1 MNEKERFQLL
11 IKHYGTQE
19 KLGAVLGLPQSS
31 IANWVQRGAL
41 SANAI
46 RLIGEKC
53 PEINLRW
60 LITGE
65 GEMLEPEQV
74 TAVVDKNCDDSEP
87 TPMREV
93 GKFYADLDVSA
104 GHLEYVAAD
113 CAPTAITIPVGT
125 QAEAYFPVIGYSM
138 EPTICE
144 GDIIG
149 VKELDCFEPVE
160 KGKIYMVIT
169 RDCER
174 MVKRII
180 PPSDEEPLVQLIS
193 DNKKQ
198 QTIKLDRQMIS
209 KILRVV
215 FIGKQL

>member
-74 TAVVDKNCDDSEP
+74 TA
-87 TPMREV
+87 TPLLLMPAEELCQIDFRV
-93 GKFYADLDVSA
+93 TTRMHDL
-104 GHLEYVAAD
+104 AA
-113 CAPTAITIPVGT
+113 
-125 QAEAYFPVIGYSM
+125 E
-138 EPTICE
+138 
-144 GDIIG
+144 
-149 VKELDCFEPVE
+149 
-160 KGKIYMVIT
+160 MV
-169 RDCER
+169 
-174 MVKRII
+174 
-180 PPSDEEPLVQLIS
+180 
-193 DNKKQ
+193 
-198 QTIKLDRQMIS
+198 
-209 KILRVV
+209 
-215 FIGKQL
+215 FF

>member
-1 MNEKERFQLL
+1 MSEKERLQQL

-19 KLGAVLGLPQSS
+19 KLGAIMGLPQSS

-41 SANAI
+41 SANAM

-65 GEMLEPEQV
+65 GEMLEPEQMTTIV
-74 TAVVDKNCDDSEP
+74 PKDSDDNEP
-87 TPMREV
+87 TRMHEI
-93 GKFYADLDVSA
+93 GNFYADLDVSA

-113 CAPTAITIPVGT
+113 CTPTAITIPVGT

-160 KGKIYMVIT
+160 QGKIYMIIT

-180 PPSDEEPLVQLIS
+180 PPSEEEPMVQLIS

-198 QTIKLDRQMIS
+198 KTIKLDRQMIT

>member
-1 MNEKERFQLL
+1 MSEKERLQQL

-19 KLGAVLGLPQSS
+19 KLGAIMGLPQSS

-41 SANAI
+41 SANAM

-65 GEMLEPEQV
+65 GEMLEPEQM
-74 TAVVDKNCDDSEP
+74 TAIVPKDSDDNEP
-87 TPMREV
+87 TRMHEI

-113 CAPTAITIPVGT
+113 CTPTAITIPVGT

-160 KGKIYMVIT
+160 QGKIYMIIT

-174 MVKRII
+174 MVKRVI
-180 PPSDEEPLVQLIS
+180 PPSEEEPMVQLIS

-198 QTIKLDRQMIS
+198 KTIKLDRQMIT

>member
-1 MNEKERFQLL
+1 MSEKERLQQL

-19 KLGAVLGLPQSS
+19 KLGAIMGLPQSS

-41 SANAI
+41 SANAM

-65 GEMLEPEQV
+65 GEMLEPEQM
-74 TAVVDKNCDDSEP
+74 TAIVPKDSDDNEP
-87 TPMREV
+87 TRMHEI

-113 CAPTAITIPVGT
+113 CVPTAITIPVGT

-160 KGKIYMVIT
+160 QGKIYMIIT

-198 QTIKLDRQMIS
+198 KTIKLDRQMIT